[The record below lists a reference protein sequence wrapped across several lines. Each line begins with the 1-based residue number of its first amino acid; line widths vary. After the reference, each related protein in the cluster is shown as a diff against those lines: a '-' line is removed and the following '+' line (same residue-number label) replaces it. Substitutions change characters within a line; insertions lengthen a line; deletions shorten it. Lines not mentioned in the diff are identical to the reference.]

1 MNKKSLTHLPFI
13 VKDMDENLT
22 INISDFINNQLIK
35 DLNLHQAKLIEVI
48 KSSNKFHYDIKTG
61 MIKFK
66 EKADRN
72 ILIIGDFIRSSEQD
86 EKKSKEEYLKEIIRE
101 MNKNY
106 FHKIKKLD
114 NVGKGFHIVFEHE
127 DISIEVEKYLLGVYL
142 LKRMSSENVN
152 LLSFKYY
159 DDLKNSNICLAAES
173 LKRRIINN
181 TLPLFNS
188 LWAQANYLN
197 AILLNPVPYI
207 PRRFT
212 AIEIDHLHNLKR
224 LSNLGNNIPDID
236 VIVNGNENVKTQNK
250 YFIHSNTYV
259 NNSSKKSK
267 KQRKSETNYLT
278 LNNNNFVKKEDSI
291 RKLSTITH
299 NKFDLVNGY
308 GINSSLKEM
317 TSQAITYNSLGN
329 PSTNSANYN
338 KFVSSVNENQMRRV
352 SYNISRDPNIETPLN
367 KVYDLKI
374 NRDESNLKV
383 NSIKFKYE
391 KKEILSVYFHMN
403 FLKKF
408 EFPEELKNNF
418 ISSVMMENPKSLL
431 ESLKVKNLESTVKIK
446 RMRSKSIF
454 VPAVKRCNILS
465 LNLFSFIRK

>member
-1 MNKKSLTHLPFI
+1 
-13 VKDMDENLT
+13 
-22 INISDFINNQLIK
+22 
-35 DLNLHQAKLIEVI
+35 
-48 KSSNKFHYDIKTG
+48 
-61 MIKFK
+61 
-66 EKADRN
+66 
-72 ILIIGDFIRSSEQD
+72 
-86 EKKSKEEYLKEIIRE
+86 
-101 MNKNY
+101 
-106 FHKIKKLD
+106 
-114 NVGKGFHIVFEHE
+114 
-127 DISIEVEKYLLGVYL
+127 
-142 LKRMSSENVN
+142 MSSENVN